1 MLRDRYYHMLYMLD
15 LDVLVLRLTVATSR
29 ESSAKDSTALYM
41 LVAAMNVRVV
51 HMTDENRYW

>member
-1 MLRDRYYHMLYMLD
+1 MLYMLD